1 MRILVVA
8 ITSVPVMLASLSAP
22 ALAQTQP
29 TRQSAYA
36 TLRTLQSAFATAAL
50 SPCRSGFN
58 PTGPCYSGT
67 IYPFYSAIA
76 PEEVPSKPSRREGAD
91 SLDESQAKARIEA
104 KDYLNVS
111 ELRKDDHGIWRGKAT
126 MKNGKAV
133 VVILDLEGN
142 IYSEWIR

>member
-8 ITSVPVMLASLSAP
+8 ITSWPIMLASWSAP

-36 TLRTLQSAFATAAL
+36 TIRTMQSAYATAAL
-50 SPCRSGFN
+50 SPCRPSFN
-58 PTGPCYSGT
+58 PAGPCYSGT

-76 PEEVPSKPSRREGAD
+76 PEEVPARTNRREGAD
-91 SLDESQAKARIEA
+91 SLDEAQVKARIEA